1 MREAVLYLICFSDFY
16 VNLRNVH
23 TFAYR
28 IRNIELREIPLYL
41 SCVSYI
47 DCSVFIDVS
56 LQQCV
61 IVQFD
66 QIGSMLL
73 EICHVADADNSVAIH
88 IAENGLGFVGAYIV
102 DLILLGVCDRITVN
116 RRVNHNIG
124 AVAEC
129 ANADFRNAVGDRY
142 LVKLATRCKRIVAN
156 SGTGI
161 G

>member
-1 MREAVLYLICFSDFY
+1 MREAVLYLFCFSDFY
-16 VNLRNVH
+16 VALCNVH

-73 EICHVADADNSVAIH
+73 ELGHVADADNSLAVH

-102 DLILLGVCDRITVN
+102 DFILLGVCYRVTVN
-116 RRVNHNIG
+116 RRADHNIG

-129 ANADFRNAVGDRY
+129 AAADFRDAVGDRY
-142 LVKLATRCKRIVAN
+142 LVKLATRCKRVVAD
-156 SGTGI
+156 SDTGI